1 MNLIMKG
8 LSSMKISH
16 RLEIIAPMIFGFV
29 FLCTL
34 IFSYFEPHIE
44 EVTGDYVKSHAG
56 MPGYVIV
63 DVRPERVYAGK
74 SPRAG
79 IPGGHIPG
87 AISFPIANL
96 KKPNASAELSEAGVV
111 KGNTIIVYCNTG
123 ADSGRFADALI
134 RSLRF
139 SPSDIKNYRGSI
151 MDWISDPLNKLLPEN
166 HERADYYNNTGK

>member
-1 MNLIMKG
+1 MK
-8 LSSMKISH
+8 KSH
-16 RLEIIAPMIFGFV
+16 KLEIIAPVIFAFV
-29 FLCTL
+29 FICTF

-44 EVTGDYVKSHAG
+44 DVTRDYVKAHVNT
-56 MPGYVIV
+56 PGYVLV

-79 IPGGHIPG
+79 MPGGHIPG

-96 KKPNASAELSEAGVV
+96 RSAYASSELAEAGVV
-111 KGNTIIVYCNTG
+111 KENTVILYCNTG

-139 SPSDIKNYRGSI
+139 SPAKIKNYRGSV
-151 MDWISDPLNKLLPEN
+151 MDWIKDPDNKLLPPDHDKAN
-166 HERADYYNNTGK
+166 YGLMKGK

>member
-29 FLCTL
+29 FLCTF
-34 IFSYFEPHIE
+34 IFSYFEPHVE

-87 AISFPIANL
+87 AISMLQNVTYHKL
-96 KKPNASAELSEAGVV
+96 R
-111 KGNTIIVYCNTG
+111 IV
-123 ADSGRFADALI
+123 
-134 RSLRF
+134 
-139 SPSDIKNYRGSI
+139 
-151 MDWISDPLNKLLPEN
+151 
-166 HERADYYNNTGK
+166 